1 MAFKGGFLLK
11 PTQTGVENLGALY
24 LNGIK
29 AIEDKKKKIKEED
42 DALLKE
48 SKSAV
53 NIPTTGISNY
63 DTEMAKYGMSVQQ
76 GIQDLY
82 GKLQRGEINRDDY
95 RLALVGAKTSAE
107 LMSKYPEII
116 AKQHADINK
125 GIEEGKLSDIN
136 REIHAGRFK
145 DINGSPDNRTRSIE
159 AFFKNGRSFI
169 AETYSVDSG
178 DEGDEVKSRTI
189 DITELADP
197 NKILYNRFD
206 LQKEI
211 ENFTKTLNEEGVIE
225 VKSQAQPDGTV
236 VRQVIKDPSKS
247 RVVANNINRR
257 INLVDQNSLVDVL
270 YKLGARAEHFSDFK
284 RPTKEDL
291 GNRLGSKTSIDKDGS
306 SIFIEPEDLV
316 LDVSTNGKVNLTN
329 KQLDI
334 ARGIVRAS
342 MYGSLGVDT
351 RVSIEEPKVVEP
363 KKEELLQK
371 LVFTPASVDS
381 FSLSNIAINQLKKV
395 QGVSVGKNDLPSKIQ
410 QAITTS
416 NADMFGASVPLEYS
430 QDVIKATGATS
441 FSGNELNSVNSIVVT
456 KTMDEGPS
464 VPGGPVRERYNIM
477 LVGPSTI
484 GQAEESIKT
493 EGQGRVS
500 MGSSQEGT
508 QIKRTSEIT
517 AGVSMTPPLEE
528 LQAQSLYLLFYKN
541 NEQFRKIADDKN
553 FKSDGDKNA
562 PLGQQYQKAFF
573 TIYSRLGTPRR
584 Q

>member
-24 LNGIK
+24 LNGVK

-53 NIPTTGISNY
+53 NIPTTGVANY
-63 DTEMAKYGMSVQQ
+63 DTMMAKYGMSVQQ

-82 GKLQRGEINRDDY
+82 GKLQRGEISRDDY
-95 RLALVGAKTSAE
+95 RLALVGSKTSSE

-145 DINGSPDNRTRSIE
+145 DINGSPNNRIRNVE
-159 AFFKNGRSFI
+159 AFFENGRSFI
-169 AETYSVDSG
+169 TESYSVDSPDG
-178 DEGDEVKSRTI
+178 EDEIKSRTI
-189 DITELADP
+189 DITSLADP
-197 NKILYNRFD
+197 NKILYNLFD

-225 VKSQAQPDGTV
+225 VKSQTQPDGTV

-247 RVVANNINRR
+247 TVVANNINRR

-291 GNRLGSKTSIDKDGS
+291 GNRLGSKTSIDKDGIGIS
-306 SIFIEPEDLV
+306 IEPEDLV
-316 LDVSTNGKVNLTN
+316 LDVSTNGKVNLTP

-334 ARGIVRAS
+334 ARGVVRAS

-351 RVSIEEPKVVEP
+351 QVSIERELEVEEKIDVNKMP
-363 KKEELLQK
+363 LQK
-371 LVFTPASVDS
+371 SSYTRESLLSAAENLQKQYNETIGSTSEVLANTDLGSILGKSTTQTSSLLLPASVS
-381 FSLSNIAINQLKKV
+381 SKLKKV
-395 QGVSVGKNDLPSKIQ
+395 GIK
-410 QAITTS
+410 S
-416 NADMFGASVPLEYS
+416 N
-430 QDVIKATGATS
+430 S
-441 FSGNELNSVNSIVVT
+441 FLNQEIENISSIVGIYDPDTGYEIVF
-456 KTMDEGPS
+456 
-464 VPGGPVRERYNIM
+464 
-477 LVGPSTI
+477 VG
-484 GQAEESIKT
+484 E
-493 EGQGRVS
+493 
-500 MGSSQEGT
+500 
-508 QIKRTSEIT
+508 
-517 AGVSMTPPLEE
+517 
-528 LQAQSLYLLFYKN
+528 
-541 NEQFRKIADDKN
+541 
-553 FKSDGDKNA
+553 
-562 PLGQQYQKAFF
+562 
-573 TIYSRLGTPRR
+573 SRLGESETEKRDGSLTSTSKVYKRSGEAVSAFATEDQARR
-584 Q
+584 LYLELYENEDFREKAEKVGAGKDVKDVKEAFYLISERYSLVPL